1 MMMMIKMIVTNG
13 GIMSSIARHPLVCSP
28 SVSKIIVPPC
38 DNKKTIMMMLII
50 ISSFQEHRYYLV
62 VIEQ

>member
-28 SVSKIIVPPC
+28 SVSKIIVPPY
-38 DNKKTIMMMLII
+38 DDKRTIMII
-50 ISSFQEHRYYLV
+50 IILSF
-62 VIEQ
+62 

>member
-1 MMMMIKMIVTNG
+1 MMTLMMMIVTNG

-38 DNKKTIMMMLII
+38 DNKRTIMII
-50 ISSFQEHRYYLV
+50 ILSFQEHCYYLV

>member
-13 GIMSSIARHPLVCSP
+13 GIMSSIARHPSVCSP

-38 DNKKTIMMMLII
+38 DNKRTIMLII